1 MWSLKREGNKQ
12 MRVEKRDGNMA
23 DLYKIKKIIQ
33 TKHKGATVGRHLL
46 CWLLLLNGKPFWP
59 STPSSTSPWARSIG
73 TLLSLHHSPNNE
85 RPTSTIRN
93 EYFPFTYICTA
104 KMLNWCVKLK
114 PGVNKQHECVRLL
127 CSFMLDLWVWC
138 SSPAWNVTSCV
149 VRQRFAIL
157 IPPVGTMETRSHA
170 KRRHYCPA
178 RSGHQIIE
186 ATGGGCPIFS
196 TIAHLR

>member
-1 MWSLKREGNKQ
+1 MESLS
-12 MRVEKRDGNMA
+12 
-23 DLYKIKKIIQ
+23 DLQ
-33 TKHKGATVGRHLL
+33 HHPPRLPERGASARCCLSTTARTM
-46 CWLLLLNGKPFWP
+46 NGPHQ
-59 STPSSTSPWARSIG
+59 SYEMNI
-73 TLLSLHHSPNNE
+73 SL
-85 RPTSTIRN
+85 
-93 EYFPFTYICTA
+93 FTYICTA

-186 ATGGGCPIFS
+186 ATGGGCPVFS